1 MYALKIITVKNDGNP
16 VECVTALGD
25 CYRLEFNPAT
35 ANPKIAARVHYAKDD
50 NTPCIEIN
58 RGNEAF
64 ITTLDNKTVR
74 VICRADINAN
84 EVMLES

>member
-25 CYRLEFNPAT
+25 SYRLEFNPAV
-35 ANPKIAARVHYAKDD
+35 ADSKVVARVHYAKDD
-50 NTPCIEIN
+50 NNPCIEIN

-74 VICRADINAN
+74 VICRADKAC
-84 EVMLES
+84 ETASVS

>member
-25 CYRLEFNPAT
+25 CYRLEFNPAI
-35 ANPKIAARVHYAKDD
+35 ADPKVVARVHYTKDD

-58 RGNEAF
+58 RGNEALSPRLIIRLF
-64 ITTLDNKTVR
+64 GSFAVLIWLLKPR
-74 VICRADINAN
+74 
-84 EVMLES
+84 